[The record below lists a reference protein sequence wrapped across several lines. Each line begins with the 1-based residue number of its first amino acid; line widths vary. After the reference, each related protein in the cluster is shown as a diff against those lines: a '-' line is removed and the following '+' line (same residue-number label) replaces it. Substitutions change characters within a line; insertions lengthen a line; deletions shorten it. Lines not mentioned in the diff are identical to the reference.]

1 MSEIFAGSS
10 FPRQAVHA
18 GAALVGLA
26 MLFAGVARVT
36 DIGATRLAVAPIVEL
51 VSLRFLDDPAG
62 GINVESEKGD
72 HIAHFAAGEGGF
84 LRGVMRGFARERRA
98 RELGSEPA
106 FQVARHADGRLTLAD
121 PQSGRTIELNSFG
134 PSNSGL
140 FVNLLETA
148 RDKK

>member
-1 MSEIFAGSS
+1 MSETFAGSF
-10 FPRQAVHA
+10 FPRHAVHF

-26 MLFAGVARVT
+26 IVFAGVARTT
-36 DIGATRLAVAPIVEL
+36 DIGATRVVTAPTVEL

-62 GINVESEKGD
+62 GINVETEKGA

-84 LRGVMRGFARERRA
+84 LRGVMRGFARDRRA

-106 FQVARHADGRLTLAD
+106 FEVARHMDGRLTLAD
-121 PQSGRTIELNSFG
+121 PQSGRVIELNSFG

-140 FVNLLETA
+140 FETLLNKA
-148 RDKK
+148 REHK

>member
-1 MSEIFAGSS
+1 MGELFAGSS
-10 FPRQAVHA
+10 FPKQAVHA

-26 MLFAGVARVT
+26 ILFAGVARST
-36 DIGATRLAVAPIVEL
+36 DFGATRLVTAPIVEL

-62 GINVESEKGD
+62 GINVETVKG
-72 HIAHFAAGEGGF
+72 AHLVHFSAGEGGF
-84 LRGVMRGFARERRA
+84 LRGVMRGFARDRRA

-106 FQVARHADGRLTLAD
+106 FEVARHADGRLTLAD
-121 PQSGRTIELNSFG
+121 PQSGRIIELNSFG

-140 FVNLLETA
+140 FQNLLETA

>member
-1 MSEIFAGSS
+1 MSELFAGSS
-10 FPRQAVHA
+10 FPRGAVHA

-26 MLFAGVARVT
+26 VLFAGLARTT
-36 DIGATRLAVAPIVEL
+36 DIGATRLVVAPIVEL

-62 GINVESEKGD
+62 GITVETDKGAR
-72 HIAHFAAGEGGF
+72 IAHFGAGEGGF

-98 RELGSEPA
+98 RELSMQPA
-106 FQVARHADGRLTLAD
+106 FEVARHSDGRLTLAD
-121 PQSGRTIELNSFG
+121 PQSGRIIELNSFG

-140 FVNLLETA
+140 FANLLSTA

>member
-1 MSEIFAGSS
+1 MAEIFAGSS
-10 FPRQAVHA
+10 FPRHAVHA
-18 GAALVGLA
+18 GFALVGLA
-26 MLFAGVARVT
+26 IVFAGLARTT
-36 DIGATRLAVAPIVEL
+36 DIGATRLTVAPTVEL

-62 GINVESEKGD
+62 GINVETEKGS

-98 RELGSEPA
+98 RELGSQPA
-106 FQVARHADGRLTLAD
+106 FEVARHADGRLTLAD
-121 PQSGRTIELNSFG
+121 PQSGRIIELDSFG

-140 FVNLLETA
+140 FANLLETA